1 MPEENNNMPVTPEQ
15 VNEVLQN
22 ADLNS
27 MFQNS
32 EFEQQG
38 TDAPI
43 VQNPDG
49 VSNTDEETGTA
60 PTNETQ
66 ETPIDSD
73 VPKPPTRAEGESAY
87 QYNLRVQM
95 FHDNQ
100 ALKDP
105 STTDEEK
112 SILRDHVK
120 ELRGGLGK
128 DSGKSDQPNNKEN
141 QTTPDEPIFT
151 EDETEAV
158 AEFLKT
164 QGFLTKDELAIE
176 RKQMREEL
184 LSELKVRQV
193 VEDHGKAIKDFY
205 ATRKDISSDADKK
218 VMLENY
224 VIENYK
230 VDQNTPADK
239 LAMYMDMAANYIFPK
254 QVNQVSRE
262 PKSDVLDVSG
272 QQGAGKQETK
282 KGLPDDLNKKL
293 VNSGVNMNGFLY

>member
-1 MPEENNNMPVTPEQ
+1 MPEENNNVPVTPEQ
-15 VNEVLQN
+15 VNEVLQDT
-22 ADLNS
+22 DLNS

-32 EFEQQG
+32 EFEKEG
-38 TDAPI
+38 TDTPI

-49 VSNTDEETGTA
+49 VSNTDKEEGTA
-60 PTNETQ
+60 PIEMQ
-66 ETPIDSD
+66 ETPNDSE

-105 STTDEEK
+105 NTTEEEK
-112 SILRDHVK
+112 SILRDHIK
-120 ELRGGLGK
+120 ELRTGLGK

-151 EDETEAV
+151 EEETTAV

-164 QGFLTKDELAIE
+164 QGFLTKEELAQE
-176 RKQMREEL
+176 RKQMRDEIL
-184 LSELKVRQV
+184 NELKVRNV

-205 ATRKDISSDADKK
+205 ATRKDIAVDPDKK

-230 VDQNTPADK
+230 VDETTSGEK

-254 QVNQVSRE
+254 QSNQVSRE
-262 PKSDVLDVSG
+262 SKSDVLDVSG
-272 QQGAGKQETK
+272 QQGAGAQETK

-293 VNSGVNMNGFLY
+293 ANSGVNMKGFLY